1 MTARAQAAR
10 GYRPRPA
17 RRRGGQRS
25 SRIRWDKL
33 GRVVLVLV
41 FFAILA
47 SYVGPAM
54 KFVDAWRD
62 SGAEKAQL
70 QDLQREN
77 AQLRSRA
84 GSLDGPDAADRAA
97 RRLGMIAAGERS
109 YVIK

>member
-1 MTARAQAAR
+1 M
-10 GYRPRPA
+10 
-17 RRRGGQRS
+17 
-25 SRIRWDKL
+25 
-33 GRVVLVLV
+33 LV

-97 RRLGMIAAGERS
+97 RRLGMIAAGESS